1 MRQALSTDVYVLRA
15 AGARDAAERLAKA
28 RSACDAAADAD
39 WLEQERAT
47 RELIDAKAVATE
59 WGVLS

>member
-1 MRQALSTDVYVLRA
+1 MRRSPASDPYVLRA
-15 AGARDAAERLAKA
+15 AGAREAATRLAIA
-28 RSACDAAADAD
+28 RAGCDAAADAD

-47 RELIDAKAVATE
+47 RELIDARAVATE